1 MPVSLDPAQIAE
13 LERRVLATLE
23 QLNGEI
29 ETLKTL
35 VQPVAP
41 DRAIGR
47 LSRLEAM
54 NEKSMNEAALR
65 SAERRRARLG
75 QRPQDDVALERDP
88 RHVADPTGGDEKMEV
103 HRQPRQPRMPA
114 SALNWCCLRMCAAIR
129 LE

>member
-1 MPVSLDPAQIAE
+1 MSLDPAQIVE

-65 SAERRRARLG
+65 SAERRRARLVTVLDQLAEDG
-75 QRPQDDVALERDP
+75 FGLCAECEEPIPFARLMSMPEATVCVACRERSE
-88 RHVADPTGGDEKMEV
+88 G
-103 HRQPRQPRMPA
+103 
-114 SALNWCCLRMCAAIR
+114 
-129 LE
+129 